1 MLSITDHRLQ
11 GIKTIIERQD
21 RHQGRVVHKGRSL
34 RRDRQGAIAKKP
46 LVVPAHKATMS
57 PSSVAHKSILAS
69 RGTGIRT
76 AASSNALVAIRS
88 VVPLTLVVLSRCN
101 EEKLNERRER

>member
-1 MLSITDHRLQ
+1 MRQSRL
-11 GIKTIIERQD
+11 
-21 RHQGRVVHKGRSL
+21 VLNWASSL
-34 RRDRQGAIAKKP
+34 RGDRQGAIAKKP
-46 LVVPAHKATMS
+46 MVVPAHKATMS

-88 VVPLTLVVLSRCN
+88 VVPLTFVVLSCRN
-101 EEKLNERRER
+101 EEKLYGRCEH